1 MNKDIIKNILI
12 IAICTLVVLL
22 SLLLIH
28 HFYSKDSD
36 KELNSTLT
44 TNNTSSAYKH
54 QTTLN
59 NQTITNETIE
69 TYDRTP
75 EKVIMKVDKSSISR
89 TKITVIITDNNKD
102 HYRFDVKFKIQKKVD
117 GLWNYLGYINDN
129 VRWIAIAYVPN
140 DNNQVIQNIDI
151 EKYYGSLVDGT
162 YRIVKELSDEEHTII
177 YSDEFEIK

>member
-102 HYRFDVKFKIQKKVD
+102 LYQ
-117 GLWNYLGYINDN
+117 L
-129 VRWIAIAYVPN
+129 
-140 DNNQVIQNIDI
+140 
-151 EKYYGSLVDGT
+151 
-162 YRIVKELSDEEHTII
+162 LSN
-177 YSDEFEIK
+177 